1 MRAENG
7 FTLAVQ
13 PAQALVE
20 LFSQRRQAV
29 FQAGNIFRRG
39 GDLTI
44 TFEVIALPASQ
55 SASPDATGERN
66 AVLKVG
72 SKPYKR
78 TGQGMRNVRRVAGGN
93 TVAVDKRA
101 GEIRLQH
108 ASGLLL
114 VAAVNFQHAAV
125 IKQRTGT
132 DQRQRAF
139 GIRVGVKPSVDK
151 TDVAAP
157 CAALLF

>member
-13 PAQALVE
+13 PAQAVVE

-66 AVLKVG
+66 AVLKMG

-78 TGQGMRNVRRVAGGN
+78 AGQGMRNVRRVAGGN
-93 TVAVDKRA
+93 TVAVDLPP
-101 GEIRLQH
+101 RLDTTL
-108 ASGLLL
+108 S
-114 VAAVNFQHAAV
+114 
-125 IKQRTGT
+125 
-132 DQRQRAF
+132 
-139 GIRVGVKPSVDK
+139 
-151 TDVAAP
+151 
-157 CAALLF
+157 

>member
-13 PAQALVE
+13 PAQAVVE

-66 AVLKVG
+66 AVLKMG
-72 SKPYKR
+72 SKPYER
-78 TGQGMRNVRRVAGGN
+78 AGQWMRNVRRVAGGN

-101 GEIRLQH
+101 GEICL
-108 ASGLLL
+108 
-114 VAAVNFQHAAV
+114 QHAAV

-139 GIRVGVKPSVDK
+139 GIRMSVKPSVDK
-151 TDVAAP
+151 TDIAAP